1 VACLGLTDGRRG
13 WLFDATPD
21 LPDQVHELGVGTPT
35 GIFLTHAHM
44 GHYTGLVHLGREALD
59 ARGVTLY
66 VTPSMGRFLHENEPW
81 NRLIVSGTVSVR
93 DAQHVDLGGVR
104 VRAFPVPHRAE
115 FTDTVAYRIDGPNR
129 SVLYVP
135 DIDAWETWDRDVV
148 DEVRDVDVA
157 FLDGTFWSGAEIG
170 HRDAREVPHPFLED
184 SMARLAPVA
193 ERVRF
198 LHLNH
203 TNPVWDDESLVTRQ
217 GFAVAREG
225 EVHTL

>member
-1 VACLGLTDGRRG
+1 
-13 WLFDATPD
+13 
-21 LPDQVHELGVGTPT
+21 
-35 GIFLTHAHM
+35 
-44 GHYTGLVHLGREALD
+44 
-59 ARGVTLY
+59 
-66 VTPSMGRFLHENEPW
+66 
-81 NRLIVSGTVSVR
+81 
-93 DAQHVDLGGVR
+93 
-104 VRAFPVPHRAE
+104 
-115 FTDTVAYRIDGPNR
+115 VAYRIDGPNR